1 MRAQSMLVVFCV
13 LMLAVVL
20 GCDTKP
26 AQTPPADTPAP
37 EESAPAVP
45 VEPEAAAPST
55 DVSAAAAET
64 VEAAKETAAAAAETV
79 SAAAENVAAI
89 AEEAKEAA
97 ADTLSTAAE
106 SVAAAAEEA
115 KAAVTEALDMAAAE
129 VVFTKSCTSCHK
141 ADKVEAH
148 AKAGLA
154 EQPWDAVV
162 KERVEEKGAKITPKT
177 RRPSSPIWKRSTRT
191 NREPRIALVSLSRQ
205 VTVCVGVESGCRG
218 LAGREAYLEARDF
231 ERGAVTP
238 THCRRLTIAQRVA
251 GH

>member
-89 AEEAKEAA
+89 AEEAK
-97 ADTLSTAAE
+97 
-106 SVAAAAEEA
+106 
-115 KAAVTEALDMAAAE
+115 AAVTEALDMAAAE

-154 EQPWDAVV
+154 EEPWDAVV
-162 KERVEEKGAKITPKT
+162 KEMVEEKGAKITPEDQKT
-177 RRPSSPIWKRSTRT
+177 I
-191 NREPRIALVSLSRQ
+191 V
-205 VTVCVGVESGCRG
+205 
-218 LAGREAYLEARDF
+218 AYLEAKY
-231 ERGAVTP
+231 TN
-238 THCRRLTIAQRVA
+238 
-251 GH
+251 